1 MDDLLR
7 LAESDADDVKN
18 VIDDAAD
25 DDAVP
30 QTRFE
35 ITSYGAD
42 FDVSGLVNR
51 LRKGDI
57 FIPPFQRGYV
67 WNLKE
72 ASRFIESLLLGL
84 PVPGVFLA
92 RDPKKNNKL
101 LVIDGQQRLKTLLFF
116 FDGVFNPKP
125 EERLQRPF
133 RLWKVGKA
141 LDGASFEKLHESDR
155 VQLENYIIHATIIR
169 QESPPNDDTAIFHVF
184 ERINT
189 AGTRLAAQEIR
200 VAVYHGK
207 LLALVEQMNAE
218 KPWREIYGKKSARL
232 KDRELILRFLALHD
246 ESDKYERPFSEFLT
260 KFVAR
265 HRDPEQGF
273 LDSCRERFRM
283 TIATAN
289 KALGSRAFRPEGT
302 LNAAVFDSVMIGL
315 ARRLVK
321 GKVNADAVKTA
332 YDALVKD
339 ADYQKAVSR
348 ATADQAT
355 VETRLALATNA
366 FANVA

>member
-1 MDDLLR
+1 MEDLFR
-7 LAESDADDVKN
+7 LAESDAEDVKN
-18 VIDDAAD
+18 VVDEAAD

-67 WNLKE
+67 WNIKE

-116 FDGVFNPKP
+116 FDGVFNPKQ
-125 EERLQRPF
+125 EEKLQRPF
-133 RLWKVGKA
+133 RLSKVGKVF
-141 LDGASFEKLHESDR
+141 DGVSFAKLHESDR
-155 VQLENYIIHATIIR
+155 IQLENYIIHATIIR

-200 VAVYHGK
+200 VAVYHGE
-207 LLALVEQMNAE
+207 LLGLVEQLNEE
-218 KPWREIYGKKSARL
+218 KPWRDVFGKKSPRL
-232 KDRELILRFLALHD
+232 KDRELILRFLALHR

-265 HRDPEQGF
+265 HRDPDQAF
-273 LDSCRERFRM
+273 LESCSERF
-283 TIATAN
+283 TAAITAVH
-289 KALGSRAFRPEGT
+289 KAIGDRAFRPEGT

-315 ARRLVK
+315 SRRLEK
-321 GKVNADAVKTA
+321 GKANAKAVKTA
-332 YDALVKD
+332 YDALLKD
-339 ADYQKAVSR
+339 ADYQKVVSR
-348 ATADQAT
+348 ATADQVT
-355 VETRLALATNA
+355 VETRLKLATSA
-366 FANVA
+366 FAAVT